1 MPLQICFSPFK
12 EAHRQ
17 TVSKPTPVRSIC
29 LEPELCLRSG
39 LWASGHPGSKELTKS
54 IWCAEREK
62 CGNAKAY
69 RSLGFISSWRKV
81 RGETWMLDVSCIQ
94 PPTVELRS
102 IIHWMRPF
110 SAFSHQV
117 AKFRASFYLW
127 HLFASFEHH
136 LSICFG
142 NDSSQLFQKLSS
154 IQLCFNIILENIAW
168 G

>member
-1 MPLQICFSPFK
+1 MPLQICFSAFK

-17 TVSKPTPVRSIC
+17 IVSEPSPVRSIC
-29 LEPELCLRSG
+29 LEPELCLQSG
-39 LWASGHPGSKELTKS
+39 FWASGHPGSKELTKS

-62 CGNAKAY
+62 CGNTKAY

-81 RGETWMLDVSCIQ
+81 KVETWMPDVSCIQ

-102 IIHWMRPF
+102 ITHWMSLSPHFPIRLLSLGPP
-110 SAFSHQV
+110 STCDTSL
-117 AKFRASFYLW
+117 Y
-127 HLFASFEHH
+127 H
-136 LSICFG
+136 LSIIWAYVLEMIHPSYFK
-142 NDSSQLFQKLSS
+142 NYS